1 MPDVVIWM
9 ISGDKRLAYYRIPAN
24 EVLWSQHADYIG
36 RQCGRLQT
44 LQLKVTDNHSVSL
57 NQPII

>member
-24 EVLWSQHADYIG
+24 EVLWSQNPDYIG
-36 RQCGRLQT
+36 RLCGRLQT
-44 LQLKVTDNHSVSL
+44 LQLKVKIKWDAKENIFTE
-57 NQPII
+57 

>member
-24 EVLWSQHADYIG
+24 EVLWSQNPDFIG

-44 LQLKVTDNHSVSL
+44 LQLKVK
-57 NQPII
+57 IK